1 MKTYQTPQNTQ
12 HNIHIETYGEQD
24 CNLSDGSMG
33 YYDSDIDL
41 SDLLESDNYTTIRA
55 LEESA
60 FSWTADE
67 NPISE
72 ITSASDQHTDTSSR
86 RKKYTKTRAPTPH
99 KPQPIFAHRYSLGR

>member
-41 SDLLESDNYTTIRA
+41 SDLHESDNYTTIRA
-55 LEESA
+55 
-60 FSWTADE
+60 
-67 NPISE
+67 
-72 ITSASDQHTDTSSR
+72 SDQHTDTSSIVR
-86 RKKYTKTRAPTPH
+86 IAIYRKKIRK
-99 KPQPIFAHRYSLGR
+99 LLEL

>member
-24 CNLSDGSMG
+24 CNHSDGSMG

-55 LEESA
+55 
-60 FSWTADE
+60 
-67 NPISE
+67 
-72 ITSASDQHTDTSSR
+72 SDQHTDTSSR
-86 RKKYTKTRAPTPH
+86 RKIYTKTRAPTPH